1 MAEEGGD
8 LAERADVEDA
18 RMAVARREALVIDVR
33 DADDFAAER
42 IFGSIHA
49 DPDADSITK
58 AADGQEDAPD
68 ALLLVCED
76 GARSGELADELRS
89 GGRPVSSIQGGF
101 AAWTGDHLPTAPGRD
116 EEYKGPEI
124 KVPGAVASETDPED
138 EEGGETDA
146 GDSGDGEGDRP
157 ADSPG

>member
-1 MAEEGGD
+1 MADEGGD

-18 RMAVARREALVIDVR
+18 RMAVAKRQALVIDVR

-49 DPDADSITK
+49 DPDADSITE
-58 AADGQEDAPD
+58 AAEGQEDAPD

-76 GARSGELADELRS
+76 GTRSGELADELRS
-89 GGRPVSSIQGGF
+89 EDRPVSSIEGGF
-101 AAWTGDHLPTAPGRD
+101 AAWTGEHLPTAPGRD

-138 EEGGETDA
+138 EEDGENEAD
-146 GDSGDGEGDRP
+146 DSGDDEEDRP
-157 ADSPG
+157 ADPPS